1 MNDYVLIGK
10 IVNTHGI
17 KGEIRVI
24 SDFELKEKVFK
35 PNTTIYIGKEKE
47 EAKIVSYRQ
56 HKMFDM
62 VFLDNKNDIDEVL
75 KYKEKYVYI
84 KRKSLDLEDN
94 EYLLEEIV
102 GFEVIEDKDLLGKIA
117 EIVYNNKQVL
127 LKVSG
132 EKEFFIPFVKEYI
145 IKVDNITKKVYTKS
159 AKDLML

>member
-1 MNDYVLIGK
+1 MNDYILIGK

-17 KGEIRVI
+17 KGEIRII

-35 PNTTIYIGKEKE
+35 PNTIIYIGKEKE

-62 VFLDNKNDIDEVL
+62 VLLDNKNDIDEVL

-84 KRKSLDLEDN
+84 KRKSLNLEDN
-94 EYLLEEIV
+94 EYLLAEIV
-102 GFEVIEDKDLLGKIA
+102 GFEVVEDKDLLGKIT

>member
-17 KGEIRVI
+17 KGEIRII

-35 PNTTIYIGKEKE
+35 PNTTIYIGKEKA

>member
-17 KGEIRVI
+17 KGEIRII

-127 LKVSG
+127 LKVTG